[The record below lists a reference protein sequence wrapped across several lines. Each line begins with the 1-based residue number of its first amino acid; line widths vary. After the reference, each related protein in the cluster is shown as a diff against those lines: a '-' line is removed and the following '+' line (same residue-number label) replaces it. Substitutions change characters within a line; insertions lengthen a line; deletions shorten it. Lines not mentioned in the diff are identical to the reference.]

1 MYNEARMFGVATGI
15 AVGLV
20 LALIIIR
27 TINRDK
33 KLMTEY
39 DEMQKLA
46 RGQAYKYAFYAVMIY
61 EALVC
66 WLSMGVELPAEQSV
80 IHFFGIFIGITVQ
93 ACYCIWKD
101 AYVGL
106 NTNLK
111 RYIIMMTI
119 ASLINLFTAFMAWR
133 NGELFVD
140 GKFQL
145 QTINLLCGLMFAAIG
160 AVGLVKKLA
169 DREEDA

>member
-1 MYNEARMFGVATGI
+1 
-15 AVGLV
+15 
-20 LALIIIR
+20 
-27 TINRDK
+27 
-33 KLMTEY
+33 
-39 DEMQKLA
+39 
-46 RGQAYKYAFYAVMIY
+46 MIY

-66 WLSMGVELPAEQSV
+66 WLSMGIELPAEQSV
-80 IHFFGIFIGITVQ
+80 IHFFGIFVGITVQ

-101 AYVGL
+101 AYIGL

-111 RYIIMMTI
+111 RYIILVTA
-119 ASLINLFTAFMAWR
+119 ASILNLLAAFMAWKA
-133 NGELFVD
+133 GELFVD

-160 AVGLVKKLA
+160 AVGLAKKLA

>member
-1 MYNEARMFGVATGI
+1 MYNEARMFGVATGV

-20 LALIIIR
+20 LALIIVR
-27 TINRDK
+27 TVNRDR
-33 KLMTEY
+33 KLRTEY

-66 WLSMGVELPAEQSV
+66 WLSMGIELPAEQSV
-80 IHFFGIFIGITVQ
+80 IHFFGIFVGITVQ

-101 AYVGL
+101 AYIGL

-111 RYIIMMTI
+111 RYII
-119 ASLINLFTAFMAWR
+119 L
-133 NGELFVD
+133 V

-160 AVGLVKKLA
+160 AVGLAKKLA

>member
-1 MYNEARMFGVATGI
+1 MYNEARMFGVATGV

-20 LALIIIR
+20 LALVIVR
-27 TINRDK
+27 TVNRDR
-33 KLMTEY
+33 KLRTEY

-66 WLSMGVELPAEQSV
+66 WLSMGIELPAEQSV
-80 IHFFGIFIGITVQ
+80 IHFFGIFVGITVQ

-101 AYVGL
+101 AYIGL

-111 RYIIMMTI
+111 RYIILVTRR
-119 ASLINLFTAFMAWR
+119 SRPFSTCSRRSWLGKPESCLSMANSSCR
-133 NGELFVD
+133 RSTFS
-140 GKFQL
+140 
-145 QTINLLCGLMFAAIG
+145 
-160 AVGLVKKLA
+160 A
-169 DREEDA
+169 D

>member
-1 MYNEARMFGVATGI
+1 MYNEARMFGVATGV

-20 LALIIIR
+20 LALIIVR
-27 TINRDK
+27 TVNRDR
-33 KLMTEY
+33 KLRTEY

-66 WLSMGVELPAEQSV
+66 WLSMGIELPAEQSV
-80 IHFFGIFIGITVQ
+80 IHFFGIFVGITVQ

-101 AYVGL
+101 AYIGL

-111 RYIIMMTI
+111 RYIILVTV
-119 ASLINLFTAFMAWR
+119 ASVLNLLAAFMAWKA
-133 NGELFVD
+133 GELFVD

-160 AVGLVKKLA
+160 AVGLAKKLA

>member
-1 MYNEARMFGVATGI
+1 MYNEARMFGVATGV

-20 LALIIIR
+20 LALIIVR
-27 TINRDK
+27 TVNRDR
-33 KLMTEY
+33 KLRTEY

-66 WLSMGVELPAEQSV
+66 WLSMGIELPAEQSV
-80 IHFFGIFIGITVQ
+80 IHFFGIFVGITVQ

-101 AYVGL
+101 AYIGL

-111 RYIIMMTI
+111 RYIILVTI
-119 ASLINLFTAFMAWR
+119 ASVLNLLAAFMAANSSCR
-133 NGELFVD
+133 RSTFS
-140 GKFQL
+140 
-145 QTINLLCGLMFAAIG
+145 
-160 AVGLVKKLA
+160 A
-169 DREEDA
+169 D